1 MCISNVCCR
10 VWQWVVSPC
19 MRTVCFLAN
28 RRVFEPLREA
38 CHWHLPKVCL
48 TEWPFHIK
56 SQLRLLWCDSGQVS
70 TGEASFKLRPV
81 CFLRDVRALTF
92 SCLLDF
98 IWVSSDWR
106 LSTRVSWLLRI
117 ALVVLLLY
125 FSEGLVFLGSA
136 CIPPKICSPVASGEE
151 SHPLKLGENGLT
163 LRAQGHWHK
172 S

>member
-1 MCISNVCCR
+1 M
-10 VWQWVVSPC
+10 
-19 MRTVCFLAN
+19 T
-28 RRVFEPLREA
+28 
-38 CHWHLPKVCL
+38 
-48 TEWPFHIK
+48 FHIK
-56 SQLRLLWCDSGQVS
+56 SQLRLLWCDSGQVA

-98 IWVSSDWR
+98 IWVSSGWR

-117 ALVVLLLY
+117 ALVVLLFY

-136 CIPPKICSPVASGEE
+136 CIPPKICSPVASGKE
-151 SHPLKLGENGLT
+151 SHPLKLGENGLLEPKDIDINLRSQSSSISLT
-163 LRAQGHWHK
+163 LPSFFMWCCSKISYWDQLSWRVAFN